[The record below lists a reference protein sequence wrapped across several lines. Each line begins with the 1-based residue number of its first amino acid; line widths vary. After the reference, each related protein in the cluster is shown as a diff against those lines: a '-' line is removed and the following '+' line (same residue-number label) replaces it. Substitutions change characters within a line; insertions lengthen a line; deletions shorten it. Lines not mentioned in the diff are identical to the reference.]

1 MKSNMENLKENWP
14 NTVQG
19 VTEIDEALEAGI
31 KSGIG
36 KGSINDALTAG
47 ISKAR
52 SQQKDNG

>member
-1 MKSNMENLKENWP
+1 MENLKENWP

-31 KSGIG
+31 KSGVG